1 MDNYI
6 GTIIKNL
13 RQSKGITQKELAFRL
28 CSIRQLSRIEMN
40 LSSPT
45 SLYISEISSR
55 LGNELLDYLP
65 YTDDANAYHVKNELD
80 QVMSLF
86 HKQQYES
93 VLEMLENSPDLSQ
106 VTSKYAKKEIAW
118 LYGAISNYL
127 EVPMNI
133 DENYYIDLLV
143 SEYEFDKLN
152 DVFDIPLKP
161 ADYRI
166 INSLIVLYLKD
177 SNDELAEL
185 LLIRAI
191 ENIESTHSVIREI
204 SYLRFIYNI
213 SRLYLN
219 SNKFK
224 LAMYYSKKGIDY
236 CFSNG
241 VLSYLGDLSNIHG
254 RSLYELGEKSKF
266 EKYINTYIT
275 LSRISDPDID
285 YENAI
290 KQIRE
295 KYPSIEKVR

>member
-86 HKQQYES
+86 HKQQYEA
-93 VLEMLENSPDLSQ
+93 VLEMLENSPDLGQ

-219 SNKFK
+219 SSKFK

-254 RSLYELGEKSKF
+254 RSLYELGEKNKF

-295 KYPSIEKVR
+295 KYPSIERVK